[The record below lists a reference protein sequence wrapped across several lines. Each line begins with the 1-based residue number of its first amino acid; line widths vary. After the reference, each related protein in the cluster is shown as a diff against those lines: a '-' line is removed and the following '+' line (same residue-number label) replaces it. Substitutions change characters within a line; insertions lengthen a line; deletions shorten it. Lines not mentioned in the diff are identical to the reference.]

1 MFTVMD
7 PTQLTIIVISF
18 ALAILLIILGIQIWY
33 ILKEIRMS
41 LQKMNKMLDDAG
53 KVSGT
58 ISEGIVGMSGFVNGL
73 KTGISAVTSLLH
85 KKEET
90 DL

>member
-1 MFTVMD
+1 MD
-7 PTQLTIIVISF
+7 PVQLTIVIISF
-18 ALAILLIILGIQIWY
+18 ALALLFIVLGIQVWY
-33 ILKEIRMS
+33 ILKEMRLS

-73 KTGISAVTSLLH
+73 KTGMNAITSLLH
-85 KKEET
+85 KKEDGE
-90 DL
+90 

>member
-1 MFTVMD
+1 MD
-7 PTQLTIIVISF
+7 PVQLTIIIISF
-18 ALAILLIILGIQIWY
+18 SLALLLIVLGIQVWY
-33 ILKEIRMS
+33 ILKEMRLS

-58 ISEGIVGMSGFVNGL
+58 ISEGVIGMSGFVNGL

-85 KKEET
+85 KKEEPE
-90 DL
+90 